1 MPGKEK
7 GISAD
12 TLLFNTILVFWLAV
26 VVTIFIS
33 LNNIGIFFVILFG
46 CLVMSMIIAYNLG
59 TVPGLLFSLLFVFI
73 YGSYLLYGVFIA
85 GFISEVKYNFISW
98 LILVPAGS
106 FICGQFSEQVS
117 ILQEKNENYEAMHKL
132 VTIDQLTEF
141 LNAKGFSQKLENE
154 FARNKRYN
162 TVVSVIVIKIN
173 NLSEIRAI
181 YGKKGLENVIKAVA
195 SNIDNN
201 LRAVDVKAIIE
212 PGTFAV
218 ILPETSMEG
227 AGTVVEKLH
236 RCLERVTVTV
246 EGKQKVMRLKISIG
260 AAEKRDEDEDILT
273 IYDRAKEETY
283 FDR

>member
-12 TLLFNTILVFWLAV
+12 TLLFNAILVFWLAV
-26 VVTIFIS
+26 VATILIS
-33 LNNIGIFFVILFG
+33 INNIGIIFVILFS

-59 TVPGLLFSLLFVFI
+59 TFPGLLFSLLFIFI

-85 GFISEVKYNFISW
+85 GFISEVKYNLISW

-106 FICGQFSEQVS
+106 FICGQFSKQIS
-117 ILQEKNENYEAMHKL
+117 TLLEKNENYEAIHKL
-132 VTIDQLTEF
+132 VTIDQATEF

-154 FARNKRYN
+154 FARAKRYN
-162 TVVSVIVIKIN
+162 TVVSLIIIKIN

-181 YGKKGLENVIKAVA
+181 YGKEGIENVIKAVA
-195 SNIDNN
+195 DNIDSN

-212 PGTFAV
+212 PGTFAI
-218 ILPETSMEG
+218 ILPETSLEG
-227 AGTVVEKLH
+227 ASIVVEKLH
-236 RCLERVTVTV
+236 RCLGRLTVTI
-246 EGKQKVMRLKISIG
+246 EGKKKVMRLKVSIG
-260 AAEKRDEDEDILT
+260 AAEKRDEDDDILT
-273 IYDRAKEETY
+273 LYDRAEEETY